1 MTSARRSAPD
11 APRPPGPIRRMLR
24 WIGSATGV
32 ALIAVAIVG
41 GIAAVIS
48 YSHMLDWAKANED
61 AASEWR
67 SFLFPIS
74 VDGAIM
80 AASAVLYADSR
91 AGRKADKLA
100 YAIVTIGV
108 LWSIVANVAH
118 DTTGWGAQKGIAAWP
133 PVALALVV
141 EMVFRFVRRMSEQ
154 ADALAKAAAEA
165 QRLAEEAQA
174 EADRLAEEKAAE
186 EARAEERRRERA
198 EKRERAEQRQREQ
211 PPEEP
216 EAEVFQLRATGTD
229 GGERPAW
236 LIEGATAEQAMHSY
250 LGTVDASATGADLD
264 RIVGVPYFGTTPGY
278 GRKVARKWREQQ
290 ESRQEEV

>member
-1 MTSARRSAPD
+1 MTLARRSAPD
-11 APRPPGPIRRMLR
+11 APQPPGPVRRLLR
-24 WIGSATGV
+24 WLGSATGV
-32 ALIAVAIVG
+32 ALVAVAVVG

-61 AASEWR
+61 AVSEWR
-67 SFLFPIS
+67 SFLFPVS
-74 VDGAIM
+74 VDGAIV

-91 AGRKADKLA
+91 AGRKADWLA
-100 YAIVTIGV
+100 YLIVIVGV

-154 ADALAKAAAEA
+154 AEELAEVEAEA
-165 QRLAEEAQA
+165 QRVAEQRAA
-174 EADRLAEEKAAE
+174 EAARLAEEKAAE
-186 EARAEERRRERA
+186 EIKTEERRRERA
-198 EKRERAEQRQREQ
+198 ERREQRQQ
-211 PPEEP
+211 PLEES

-229 GGERPAW
+229 GAERPAW
-236 LIEGATAEQAMHSY
+236 LIEGATAEQAMHAY
-250 LGTVDASATGADLD
+250 LAAVNPTATGAELD

-278 GRKVARKWREQQ
+278 GRKAARKWREQQ

>member
-1 MTSARRSAPD
+1 MTLARRSAPD
-11 APRPPGPIRRMLR
+11 APRPPGPARRLLR

-154 ADALAKAAAEA
+154 ADALAKAAEEA
-165 QRLAEEAQA
+165 QRLADAQA
-174 EADRLAEEKAAE
+174 AEAARIAEEKAAE
-186 EARAEERRRERA
+186 ETKAEERRRER
-198 EKRERAEQRQREQ
+198 RERAEQRQREQ

-229 GGERPAW
+229 GAERPAW
-236 LIEGATAEQAMHSY
+236 LLEGATAEQAMHAY
-250 LGTVDASATGADLD
+250 LATMDASATGADLD

-278 GRKVARKWREQQ
+278 GRKVARKWRDQN

>member
-1 MTSARRSAPD
+1 MNFARRSAPD
-11 APRPPGPIRRMLR
+11 APRPPGSIRRMLR
-24 WIGSATGV
+24 WVSSPTGV
-32 ALIAVAIVG
+32 ALLAVALVG

-48 YSHMLDWAKANED
+48 YSHMFDWAKANED

-74 VDGAIM
+74 VDGAIV

-91 AGRKADKLA
+91 AGRRADWLA
-100 YAIVTIGV
+100 YLIIVVGV

-141 EMVFRFVRRMSEQ
+141 EMVFRFVRRMSQQ
-154 ADALAKAAAEA
+154 AEALAEAAAEA
-165 QRLAEEAQA
+165 RRLADAQA
-174 EADRLAEEKAAE
+174 TEAARLAEEKAIE
-186 EARAEERRRERA
+186 EAKAEERRRER
-198 EKRERAEQRQREQ
+198 RERAEQRQRDQ

-229 GGERPAW
+229 GVERPGW
-236 LIEGATAEQAMHSY
+236 LAEGATAEQAMHAY
-250 LGTVDASATGADLD
+250 LGTVNADATGADLD

-278 GRKVARKWREQQ
+278 GRKVKRAWKDQQ
-290 ESRQEEV
+290 ETQQEEV

>member
-1 MTSARRSAPD
+1 MNFARRSAPD
-11 APRPPGPIRRMLR
+11 APRPL
-24 WIGSATGV
+24 GSAPRTTRWPTIT
-32 ALIAVAIVG
+32 ALVAVAVVG

-74 VDGAIM
+74 VDGAIV

-91 AGRKADKLA
+91 AGRRADWLA
-100 YAIVTIGV
+100 YLIIVVGV

-141 EMVFRFVRRMSEQ
+141 EMVFRFIRRMSEQ
-154 ADALAKAAAEA
+154 AEALAAAAAEA
-165 QRLAEEAQA
+165 ARLAEAAQA
-174 EADRLAEEKAAE
+174 EADRLAQEKAAE
-186 EARAEERRRERA
+186 ETRAEERRRERA
-198 EKRERAEQRQREQ
+198 EKRERREREQ

-236 LIEGATAEQAMHSY
+236 LVEGATAEQTMHAY
-250 LGTVDASATGADLD
+250 LGTVDANATGADLD

-290 ESRQEEV
+290 EGKE